1 MFLIST
7 TADNRLSRKG
17 AEREEE
23 IHTRFSQKILQEKL
37 FSEF

>member
-7 TADNRLSRKG
+7 TAGKRLARKG
-17 AEREEE
+17 AEKEKE
-23 IHTRFSQKILQEKL
+23 IYTRFSPKILQEKL